1 MTDVDTHVT
10 PSAALDAIRLYREA
24 INQIRLLRRSAFPRW
39 SDGMTAWFAD
49 ERPPDDR
56 EEFLFYDERE
66 LAIYRTARENLS
78 ESIRLNPYNA
88 DAYILLGNACQEIDG
103 DSSSMLSH
111 YNTAIDLDPDNDE
124 FYNCRMAHYMNVNN
138 LDAAL
143 IDLEHLERLQSGY
156 AASKREHYKKAMN
169 RG

>member
-10 PSAALDAIRLYREA
+10 PSAALDAIRFYREA

-56 EEFLFYDERE
+56 EEFLLYDERE
-66 LAIYRTARENLS
+66 LAIYRIARENLS
-78 ESIRLNPYNA
+78 ESIRLNPYNP
-88 DAYILLGNACQEIDG
+88 DAYILLGNACHEIDG
-103 DSSSMLSH
+103 DLSSMLSH

-124 FYNCRMAHYMNVNN
+124 FYNCRMSHYINTNN

-156 AASKREHYKKAMN
+156 AASKREHYEKAKN